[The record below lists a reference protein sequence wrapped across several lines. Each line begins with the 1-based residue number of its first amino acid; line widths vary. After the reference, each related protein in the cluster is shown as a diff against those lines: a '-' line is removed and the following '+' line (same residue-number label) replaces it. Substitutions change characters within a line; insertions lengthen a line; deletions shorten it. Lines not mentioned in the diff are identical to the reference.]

1 MLLRATRTKTLNLI
15 QLVKRRKERAAARDI
30 ALTSENENKTR
41 ARGRD
46 SRIKVVVGVTQISIL
61 LFCPGQL
68 RSQKVKMA
76 WTRFALV
83 FLLCQL
89 VLLVNCDELNSAT
102 SVLNTYQVETT
113 QILNRLNGADNKK
126 YAYKSVNVLE
136 EQTKV
141 FIFRRS
147 VVLQLK
153 MNVLLCRRTT
163 KRIQRWKSK
172 LNALKSKQ
180 NAQRTI

>member
-1 MLLRATRTKTLNLI
+1 M
-15 QLVKRRKERAAARDI
+15 
-30 ALTSENENKTR
+30 
-41 ARGRD
+41 
-46 SRIKVVVGVTQISIL
+46 
-61 LFCPGQL
+61 
-68 RSQKVKMA
+68 KMA

-163 KRIQRWKSK
+163 KRI
-172 LNALKSKQ
+172 
-180 NAQRTI
+180 